1 MSFFRAAPPVW
12 DTANGGIAMKNYSR
26 QSQAKTFKGKQKTKD
41 EHYRDFSTR
50 KPYNDA
56 RHKLGQIL
64 APFVTDNERAK
75 HYGFNLNNLETWHF
89 SGKKILVGFTWVDPE
104 QFDGTMR
111 IFNQDVNR
119 QLHPNMEDTDD
130 LSLDAMLDAMDDN
143 NEEGYDPTGTTEK
156 EDLAL
161 LKISLDMLLES
172 YRRSGK
178 DDYADVLAM
187 LGAGYTKKEVAAS
200 VRSDLKKSPYT
211 LWIPSIQQV

>member
-1 MSFFRAAPPVW
+1 
-12 DTANGGIAMKNYSR
+12 MKDFSR
-26 QSQAKTFKGKQKTKD
+26 QSQAKTFKGKQKKRD
-41 EHYRDFSTR
+41 DSYRDFSNR
-50 KPYNDA
+50 EPYNDA
-56 RHKLGQIL
+56 RPKPWQIL
-64 APFVTDNERAK
+64 APFVTDNERAR

-111 IFNQDVNR
+111 IFNQDVYR
-119 QLHPNMEDTDD
+119 QLHPNMEDADD
-130 LSLDAMLDAMDDN
+130 LSLDAMLDAMDDD
-143 NEEGYDPTGTTEK
+143 NEESYDPTGTTEN

-187 LGAGYTKKEVAAS
+187 LGAGYTKKEVAAD
-200 VRSDLKKSPYT
+200 VRPDLKKSQAYDC
-211 LWIPSIQQV
+211 IKQVQEEGYELLMREYYLK

>member
-1 MSFFRAAPPVW
+1 MCKA
-12 DTANGGIAMKNYSR
+12 I
-26 QSQAKTFKGKQKTKD
+26 KGKQQKRD
-41 EHYRDFSTR
+41 ANYRSFDNR
-50 KPYNDA
+50 KPYSDA
-56 RHKLGQIL
+56 RPKPGQIL

-104 QFDGTMR
+104 QFDGMMR

-178 DDYADVLAM
+178 DNYADVLAM
-187 LGAGYTKKEVAAS
+187 LGAGYTKKEVAAA
-200 VRSDLKKSPYT
+200 VRPDLKKNQAYDY
-211 LWIPSIQQV
+211 IKQVQEEGYELLMREYYLK